1 MDQTRTGV
9 IYKQLYINVLGLLG
23 AKLRLLILF
32 KKSTGIKH
40 IRVRMNNNTAV
51 AYIKMFE
58 GLSQICVM
66 ILFSRYGNGLQ
77 DGTFGFQQHKSQDL
91 KM

>member
-9 IYKQLYINVLGLLG
+9 IYKKLYINVLGLLE

-32 KKSTGIKH
+32 KKSTEIKH
-40 IRVRMNNNTAV
+40 IRVRMNNTTV
-51 AYIKMFE
+51 VYIKMFE
-58 GLSQICVM
+58 GLSQICLT
-66 ILFSRYGNGLQ
+66 ILLLRYGNGLH
-77 DGTFGFQQHKSQDL
+77 DDTFGFQQHKSQGL

>member
-9 IYKQLYINVLGLLG
+9 IYKLLYINVLGLLG

-32 KKSTGIKH
+32 KKSAEIKH

-66 ILFSRYGNGLQ
+66 ILLLRYGNGLQ
-77 DGTFGFQQHKSQDL
+77 DDTFGFQQHKSQDL